1 MISNVSVD
9 RPAWAALVLPIALL
23 GASMLLLV
31 AVGAADY
38 PGKIAKEMGHSTAQ
52 VAIAAALVLVLH
64 RTGLDR
70 EAGLTRAIRD
80 WPRGWPLA
88 VIPMALI
95 GLINVLSVDLQS
107 LSFDL
112 PKAAGWLY
120 NSISTGLFEEILLR
134 GFCFYYLYRAWEAQP
149 NALVKAGLAQALIF
163 GLAHAYNI
171 FQAPLGDVVPQVVYA
186 TLLGIGFAGI
196 AAYTRSLWPVIGIH
210 AFINAMGD
218 LDVFFG
224 VEAPAEAGSVSG
236 YLVAIAVI
244 FVVSTV
250 PGLAMLRRRQAQLNE
265 ASQDA

>member
-1 MISNVSVD
+1 MNSIASAD

-23 GASMLLLV
+23 AASMLLLV

-38 PGKIAKEMGHSTAQ
+38 PGEVAKKMGRSTAQ
-52 VAIAAALVLVLH
+52 MAIAAGLFVLWH
-64 RTGLDR
+64 PTGLAR
-70 EAGLTRAIRD
+70 EAGLARPMRD
-80 WPRGWPLA
+80 WPRAWPLA

-107 LSFDL
+107 LTFDL
-112 PKAAGWLY
+112 PRTAAWLY
-120 NSISTGLFEEILLR
+120 SSISTGLFEEILLR
-134 GFCFYYLYRAWEAQP
+134 GFCFYYLYRAWQAQP

-163 GLAHAYNI
+163 GLAHTYNI

-224 VEAPAEAGSVSG
+224 VEAPAEAGSASG
-236 YLVAIAVI
+236 YLAAIAVM
-244 FVVSTV
+244 FVVSTI
-250 PGLAMLRRRQAQLNE
+250 PGLAMLRRRQAQMNE
-265 ASQDA
+265 APHHA

>member
-1 MISNVSVD
+1 MNSIAAAD
-9 RPAWAALVLPIALL
+9 RPAWAALVLPIVLL
-23 GASMLLLV
+23 GASMLLFV

-52 VAIAAALVLVLH
+52 LAIAAALVFLLH
-64 RTGLDR
+64 RTGLAR
-70 EAGLTRAIRD
+70 EAGLTRPVRE

-95 GLINVLSVDLQS
+95 GLINLLSVDVQA

-112 PKAAGWLY
+112 PRAAGWLY
-120 NSISTGLFEEILLR
+120 NSMSTGLFEEILLR
-134 GFCFYYLYRAWEAQP
+134 GFCFYYLYRAWQSRP
-149 NALVKAGLAQALIF
+149 NALIKAGIAQALIF
-163 GLAHAYNI
+163 GIAHAFNI

-224 VEAPAEAGSVSG
+224 VESSAEAGSASG
-236 YLVAIAVI
+236 YVVAIVII
-244 FVVSTV
+244 FVVSTL
-250 PGLAMLRRRQAQLNE
+250 PGLAMLRRRQAQIDG
-265 ASQDA
+265 ATPDA

>member
-1 MISNVSVD
+1 MNPIVPAD
-9 RPAWAALVLPIALL
+9 RPAWVALVLPIALL
-23 GASMLLLV
+23 AASLLLFV

-38 PGKIAKEMGHSTAQ
+38 PGKIAEEMGHSTAQ
-52 VAIAAALVLVLH
+52 LAIAAALVVLLH
-64 RTGLDR
+64 RTGLAE
-70 EAGLTRAIRD
+70 EAGLARPVRE

-95 GLINVLSVDLQS
+95 GLINVFAADLQS

-134 GFCFYYLYRAWEAQP
+134 GFCFYYLYRAWHHRP
-149 NALVKAGLAQALIF
+149 NALVKAGIAQALIF
-163 GLAHAYNI
+163 GFAHVFNVL
-171 FQAPLGDVVPQVVYA
+171 QAPLGDVVPQVFYA

-196 AAYTRSLWPVIGIH
+196 AAYARSLWPVIGIH

-236 YLVAIAVI
+236 YLVAIAII
-244 FVVSTV
+244 FVVATL
-250 PGLAMLRRRQAQLNE
+250 PGLAMLRRRQAQI
-265 ASQDA
+265 DAARHDA

>member
-1 MISNVSVD
+1 MISIVSAD

-23 GASMLLLV
+23 AASMLLFV

-38 PGKIAKEMGHSTAQ
+38 PGKIAEEMGHSTAQ
-52 VAIAAALVLVLH
+52 VAIAAGLVVLLH
-64 RTGLDR
+64 RTGLAR
-70 EAGLTRAIRD
+70 ETGLTRPVRE

-95 GLINVLSVDLQS
+95 GLINVMSVDLQS
-107 LSFDL
+107 LTFDL
-112 PKAAGWLY
+112 PRSAGWLY

-134 GFCFYYLYRAWEAQP
+134 GFCFYYLYRAWQAQP

-163 GLAHAYNI
+163 GIAHAYNI
-171 FQAPLGDVVPQVVYA
+171 FQAPLGDVVPQVIYA

-224 VEAPAEAGSVSG
+224 VEAPAEAGSASG
-236 YLVAIAVI
+236 YLAAIAVI
-244 FVVSTV
+244 FVVSTI
-250 PGLAMLRRRQAQLNE
+250 PGLVMLRRSQAQIDK
-265 ASQDA
+265 ASHNV